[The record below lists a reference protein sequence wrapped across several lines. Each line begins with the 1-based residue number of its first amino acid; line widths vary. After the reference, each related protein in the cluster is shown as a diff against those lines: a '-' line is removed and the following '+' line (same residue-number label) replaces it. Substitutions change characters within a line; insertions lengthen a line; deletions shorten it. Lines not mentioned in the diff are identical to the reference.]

1 MSSLLRALRMYV
13 STKPVWAKAARFEN
27 NEVRQL
33 LVPGGNLE
41 VTQEHGVLRVRGVFG
56 SWPAAQTPLEGD
68 ALTAVLQDGRGGTV
82 AWYGSR
88 NAHGPQRVVESY
100 RGAIGFRSH
109 EEPHSLRRPQIG
121 ALHAV
126 MAHWASGVGGAG
138 IVVMPTGTG
147 KTETMLALL
156 VAASMPRLL
165 VLVPSALLR
174 DQVAGKFETLGILQ
188 REQIVTPGALR
199 PHVGRLEHGFK
210 DPAQAALFAQA
221 CNVVVAT
228 PQILSRSLPQVRAAL
243 LESFTHLIV
252 DEAHHAPARTW
263 AEVIGEFCD
272 RPVLLFTATPFR
284 EDRRSLPGRT
294 VFRFPLREAQR
305 DGYFRRINYRAVTGL
320 SGLDAKL
327 ARQAVEQLRSDL
339 AAGCDHL
346 LMARAENI
354 AKAEEI
360 AVLYERLAPEFAPA
374 VVHQGIGATRRRA
387 AIAALGERRCRIIVC
402 VDMLGEGFDEP
413 ALKIA
418 AMHTARKSLSPMIQ
432 FIGRFTRAASGL
444 GEATMLVAHEPRTRA
459 SPLRQLLREDADW
472 NYLLRDLTERAA
484 STAEAVNEFDVSFHG
499 APEDTAAAALE
510 PKLSAVAYR
519 APSDRWRPE
528 AALAL
533 FTGNSRVR
541 GDALSI
547 GHDDQVAW
555 FIVKHCTA
563 VRWLAPSV
571 VKDVVN
577 ELFVLYFD
585 RDRRLLYLHGSENSG
600 TYTEL
605 AEAVLGTDCELI
617 NGARPY
623 QVLAHLDRL
632 IPTNVGLK
640 DARDHFTRFSM
651 HAGSDVSQGF
661 GSTQEHKTK
670 THITASG
677 LANGDSVS
685 ISAASLGRFWSPSSA
700 SSLKAWT
707 DWCDRQGSKLLDD
720 SIDLQ
725 KVFKGFIIPQDL
737 TERPELVLL
746 GVQWPWTVY
755 TANRDRLTIRFD
767 DQRYALTDVGFEV
780 DDYDRTG
787 PFQFSLVTDTWRV
800 PYRAEVGA
808 KGLTYHPRGHDA
820 AVISGSGRAPLT
832 ESLEEWLNANKPDLL
847 LEGDHL
853 IDDDSKLITPRYD
866 RRPFDTSLLTPLD
879 WSGIDFT
886 VESQRPQRHPHSIQH
901 RVSAHL
907 QATTVFDVLIDDD
920 RSGEAADLVGLRI
933 DGEYLDVTL
942 VHCKYSKRR
951 PGARVEDLYEV
962 CGQAMG
968 GAKWRRNVE
977 SLLEHLRARAIHYS
991 HRNPGFSPYE
1001 VGGHEDLL
1009 AVMEQ
1014 ARLLFP
1020 RFHTV
1025 IAQPGLQ
1032 ASTVTDRQL
1041 YLLAGAEK
1049 YVRQVTAGG
1058 FTVYCSR

>member
-1 MSSLLRALRMYV
+1 MLPDRA
-13 STKPVWAKAARFEN
+13 
-27 NEVRQL
+27 
-33 LVPGGNLE
+33 
-41 VTQEHGVLRVRGVFG
+41 
-56 SWPAAQTPLEGD
+56 D
-68 ALTAVLQDGRGGTV
+68 GTV
-82 AWYGSR
+82 TWSGSR
-88 NAHGPQRVVESY
+88 NAHCPTTVVKSY
-100 RGAIGFRSH
+100 RGAIEFRPH

-126 MAHWASGVGGAG
+126 MAHWASGVGGPG

-156 VAASMPRLL
+156 VAASMRRLL
-165 VLVPSALLR
+165 VLVPSAVLR

-188 REQIVTPGALR
+188 REQIVAPDALR
-199 PHVGRLEHGFK
+199 PTVGRLEHGFK
-210 DPAQAALFAQA
+210 DSAEATRFVQA

-228 PQILSRSLPQVRAAL
+228 PQILSRSLPEVRDAL

-263 AEVIGEFCD
+263 ADIISAFCD

-284 EDRRSLPGRT
+284 EDRRSLPGRI

-305 DGYFRRINYRAVTGL
+305 DGYFQRINYRAVTGMHD
-320 SGLDAKL
+320 LDAKL
-327 ARQAVEQLRSDL
+327 AHLAVEQLRSDL
-339 AAGCDHL
+339 AAGHDHL

-354 AKAEEI
+354 PKAEEI
-360 AVLYERLAPEFAPA
+360 AALYERLAPEFTPS
-374 VVHQGIGATRRRA
+374 VVHQGIGVTRRRA
-387 AIAALGERRCRIIVC
+387 VMAILKERQCRIIVC
-402 VDMLGEGFDEP
+402 VDILGEGFDEP

-444 GEATMLVAHEPRTRA
+444 GEATILVAHEPRTGT

-472 NYLLRDLTERAA
+472 NHLLRDLTDRATSA
-484 STAEAVNEFDVSFHG
+484 AESVNEFDASFHG
-499 APEDTAAAALE
+499 GPDDTDVTTLE

-519 APSDRWRPE
+519 TPCVQWTPE
-528 AALAL
+528 AALNL

-541 GDALSI
+541 GQTISI
-547 GHDDQVAW
+547 GHDDQIAW
-555 FIVKHCTA
+555 FIVEHRTV
-563 VRWLAPSV
+563 VRWLTPSALQ
-571 VKDVVN
+571 DVLN
-577 ELFVLYFD
+577 ELFILYFD
-585 RDRRLLYLHGSENSG
+585 KEKRLLYLHGSENSS
-600 TYTEL
+600 TYREL
-605 AEAVLGTDCELI
+605 AEAVLGTECELI

-623 QVLAHLDRL
+623 QVLAGLDRL
-632 IPTNVGLK
+632 IPTNVGLR

-661 GSTQEHKTK
+661 GSAQEHKTK

-677 LANGDSVS
+677 LDNGDSVS
-685 ISAASLGRFWSPSSA
+685 ISAAALGRFWSPATA
-700 SSLKAWT
+700 SSLKAWM
-707 DWCDRQGSKLLDD
+707 DWCDMQGSKILDD

-755 TANRDRLTIRFD
+755 AASRNRLTILLD
-767 DQRYALTDVGFEV
+767 GQRYALTDVSFEV
-780 DDYDRTG
+780 DDYSCTG
-787 PFQFSLVTDTWRV
+787 PFLFSLVTDVWRV
-800 PYRAEVGA
+800 PYRAEVSV
-808 KGLTYHPRGHDA
+808 KGLTYHPRGRDA
-820 AVISGSGRAPLT
+820 TVISGNGRAALT
-832 ESLEEWLNANKPDLL
+832 ETLEEWLNANKPDLF

-866 RRPFDTSLLTPLD
+866 RRPFDTALLTPLD
-879 WSGIDFT
+879 WSGVDLT
-886 VESQRPQRHPHSIQH
+886 VESQRPQRRPHSIQH
-901 RVSAHL
+901 RISAHL
-907 QATTVFDVLIDDD
+907 QATASFDVLIDDD

-942 VHCKYSKRR
+942 VHCKYSKER
-951 PGARVEDLYEV
+951 PGTRVEDLYEV

-968 GAKWRRNVE
+968 SAKWRRKVE
-977 SLLEHLRARAIHYS
+977 SLLEHLRARAVHYVR
-991 HRNPGFSPYE
+991 RNPGSSPYD

-1009 AVMEQ
+1009 AIMER

-1032 ASTVTDRQL
+1032 AGSATDRQL

-1049 YVRQVTAGG
+1049 YVQQVTAGD
-1058 FTVYCSR
+1058 FTVYCSD